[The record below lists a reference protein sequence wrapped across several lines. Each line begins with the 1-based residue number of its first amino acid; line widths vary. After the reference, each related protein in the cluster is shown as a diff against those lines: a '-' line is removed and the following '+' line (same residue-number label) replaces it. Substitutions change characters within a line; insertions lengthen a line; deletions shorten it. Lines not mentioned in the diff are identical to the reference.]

1 MKLPFGRT
9 TRRAI
14 GRVMQAA
21 AMNGAGHAPT
31 FLRAVRGMPAF
42 VRDATVYWRSHD
54 GGKFPLRVASLLPAL
69 ADRYDS
75 AGATGH
81 YFHQDLWA
89 ASRIHARRPSDHVDI
104 GSRIDGFVA
113 HLLVFMPV
121 TVVDIRPLKSDIARL
136 SFIQDDATSL
146 RSFADDSVDSL
157 SSLHAVEHFGLG
169 RYGDP
174 VDPGASFRMMR
185 GLARVLKPGGRLY
198 FSVPVGR
205 ERLEFNAHR
214 VFSPHTV
221 IDAVA
226 PLRLVSFAAV
236 DDAGNLRD
244 PSSPAAFETANYAC
258 GLYEFTKD

>member
-1 MKLPFGRT
+1 MKNPFGTSARRT
-9 TRRAI
+9 L
-14 GRVMQAA
+14 GRLMQTA
-21 AMNGAGHAPT
+21 AMNGIGHAPT
-31 FLRAVRGMPAF
+31 LLRAVRGVPAF
-42 VRDATVYWRSHD
+42 FRDASAYRHSHD
-54 GGKFPLRVASLLPAL
+54 GGKFPLRIASLLPAL

-75 AGATGH
+75 AGAMGH

-89 ASRIHARRPSDHVDI
+89 ACHIHAHRPSSHFDI

-121 TVVDIRPLKSDIARL
+121 TVVDIRPLRSEVAGL

-146 RSFADDSVDSL
+146 RSFADDSLDSL

-169 RYGDP
+169 RYGDR
-174 VDPGASFRMMR
+174 VDPHASFTMMR
-185 GLARVLKPGGRLY
+185 TLVRVLKPGGRLY

-214 VFSPHTV
+214 VFAPRTV
-221 IDAVA
+221 IDGLA

-236 DDAGNLRD
+236 DDTGSMRD
-244 PSSPAAFETANYAC
+244 PCTPAEFEAAEYAC